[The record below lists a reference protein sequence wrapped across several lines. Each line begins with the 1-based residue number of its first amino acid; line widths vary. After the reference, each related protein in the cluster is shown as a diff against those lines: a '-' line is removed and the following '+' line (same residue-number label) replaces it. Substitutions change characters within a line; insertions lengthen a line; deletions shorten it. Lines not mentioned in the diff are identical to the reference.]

1 MSENPLF
8 DQSYRRLFGEGVA
21 IEKSASPFF
30 ATFYDRF
37 LRDDGVRALFEQT
50 DMVRQ
55 QGMLRRSLF
64 HLVAFYVSHEPTP
77 ELERIATIHANIGV
91 TNEHYDLWLDA
102 LVETVRKHDPRS
114 DMATELAWRWAMAP
128 GITYMRLIRNISVTA
143 PDQR

>member
-8 DQSYRRLFGEGVA
+8 DQSYRRLFGDDVA
-21 IEKSASPFF
+21 IDKSATPFF
-30 ATFYDRF
+30 VSFYDRF
-37 LRDDGVRALFEQT
+37 LKDAGVRALFEQT

-64 HLVAFYVSHEPTP
+64 HLAAFYVSHEPTP

-102 LVETVRKHDPRS
+102 LVETVREHDPQS
-114 DMATELAWRWAMAP
+114 DLATELAWRWAMTP

-143 PDQR
+143 ADSH